1 VTIEAGGNYVITF
14 ALALI
19 ALVISVMHGM
29 GRGSQA
35 PLWLAV
41 ALLAIGMM
49 IPWLIT
55 MSLR

>member
-1 VTIEAGGNYVITF
+1 MITF
-14 ALALI
+14 VLALI
-19 ALVISVMHGM
+19 AFVIAVLHGM
-29 GRGSQA
+29 GKGTQA

-49 IPWLIT
+49 IPWLLT

>member
-1 VTIEAGGNYVITF
+1 VITF
-14 ALALI
+14 VLALI
-19 ALVISVMHGM
+19 ALIIAVMHGM
-29 GRGSQA
+29 GKGSQV

-49 IPWLIT
+49 VPWMLT